1 MSEGIHGQIA
11 QLKAAFEKDVQSAG
25 SSQDLLDL
33 KVKYLGR
40 KGPIQALMQELR
52 HCTPDERPAVGQ
64 TINTLKQ
71 TVEDA
76 LEKSLAQ
83 LKRKEMDVKL
93 ATEHVDVTLPSRRR
107 FLGKKHPVMQML
119 DEVIDVAIG
128 MGFTV
133 QYSPEVETEYY
144 VYSGLNFAPDHP
156 ARDMQDTFYI
166 TDELM
171 LRSHTTSIQQH
182 LFENLTPPFRVI
194 APGKCYRNE
203 AISAR
208 SHVFFHQVDA
218 IYVDKGVT
226 FGDLLATK
234 EAFYSRLFN
243 QKVTLRVRPSYFPF
257 VEPGMEVDIKC
268 TECGGKGCRLCKHTG
283 YLEVCGAGMIHPKVL
298 QAGGLDPNVYSGYAW
313 GGGIERLALLKYGI
327 PDIRILSEN
336 DMRFLSQFP

>member
-1 MSEGIHGQIA
+1 MSEGIQGQIA
-11 QLKAAFEKDVQSAG
+11 QLKNAFEKDVQEAG
-25 SSQDLLDL
+25 SSQDLLNL

-52 HCTPDERPAVGQ
+52 HCSNEERPAMGQ
-64 TINTLKQ
+64 AINALKQ
-71 TVEDA
+71 SVESELD
-76 LEKSLAQ
+76 KSLEQ
-83 LKRKEMDVKL
+83 IKRKEMDLKL
-93 ATEHVDVTLPSRRR
+93 ANEEVDVTLPGRRR
-107 FLGKKHPVMQML
+107 FLGKKHPVIQML
-119 DEVIDVAIG
+119 DEVIDVAIA

-133 QYSPEVETEYY
+133 QYSPEIETEYY
-144 VYSGLNFAPDHP
+144 VYSGLNFPADHP

-166 TDELM
+166 TDDLM

-226 FGDLLATK
+226 FADLLATK

-243 QKVTLRVRPSYFPF
+243 QKVELRVRPSYFPF

-268 TECGGKGCRLCKHTG
+268 TECAGKGCRLCKNTG
-283 YLEVCGAGMIHPKVL
+283 YLEVCGAGMIHPNVL
-298 QAGGLDPNVYSGYAW
+298 KAGGLDPDIYSGYAW

-336 DMRFLSQFP
+336 DLRFLSQFP